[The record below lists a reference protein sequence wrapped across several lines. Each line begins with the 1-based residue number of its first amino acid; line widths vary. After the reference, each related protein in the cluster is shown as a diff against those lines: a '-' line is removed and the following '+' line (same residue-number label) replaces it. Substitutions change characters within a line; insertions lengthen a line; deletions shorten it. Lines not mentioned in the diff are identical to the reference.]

1 MVSDRFPLINNL
13 QQFNETF
20 CLTVEMYIEVFD
32 TQSKER
38 SSSLARIEKKTE
50 FSKILNSIKK
60 T

>member
-1 MVSDRFPLINNL
+1 
-13 QQFNETF
+13 
-20 CLTVEMYIEVFD
+20 MYIEVFD